1 MIILSTTDLALR
13 FGTTTV
19 LENISF
25 SINEGDRLG
34 IIGVNGA
41 GKTSLFRL
49 ITGEYTP
56 DSGAVY
62 VSKGKTVGM
71 LAQNADMSD
80 EVGGESALEHMYL
93 AFPALLSA
101 EKRLAELEDALA
113 RRDDV
118 TSTGYIAMTA
128 ELADLSHSFAQ
139 SGGQYFRGKCKSIL
153 AKMGFDEGMMAL
165 PVTKLSG
172 GQRTRLAL
180 SRRLCREPDILML
193 DEPTNHLD
201 AETLVWLENYLASY
215 KKCLIVVSHDRYFLD
230 RVTDKTLMIEYG
242 TAKLYRGGYSAA
254 GGIYRTAAQVEPRA
268 QHNRRR
274 EPSEAA

>member
-1 MIILSTTDLALR
+1 MIILSTTDLSLR

-62 VSKGKTVGM
+62 VSKGKTIGL
-71 LAQNADMSD
+71 LAQNADMTD

-93 AFPALLSA
+93 AFPALLAA

-113 RRDDV
+113 KRTDV
-118 TSTGYIAMTA
+118 TSSSYIAMTA
-128 ELADLSHSFAQ
+128 ELADLSHSFP
-139 SGGQYFRGKCKSIL
+139 R
-153 AKMGFDEGMMAL
+153 
-165 PVTKLSG
+165 
-172 GQRTRLAL
+172 
-180 SRRLCREPDILML
+180 
-193 DEPTNHLD
+193 
-201 AETLVWLENYLASY
+201 
-215 KKCLIVVSHDRYFLD
+215 
-230 RVTDKTLMIEYG
+230 
-242 TAKLYRGGYSAA
+242 
-254 GGIYRTAAQVEPRA
+254 QVQE
-268 QHNRRR
+268 HSC
-274 EPSEAA
+274 EDGL